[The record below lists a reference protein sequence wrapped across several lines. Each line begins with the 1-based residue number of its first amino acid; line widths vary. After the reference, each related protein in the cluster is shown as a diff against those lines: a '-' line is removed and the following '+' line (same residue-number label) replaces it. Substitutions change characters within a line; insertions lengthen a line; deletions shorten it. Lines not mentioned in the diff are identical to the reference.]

1 MRLPYKK
8 RILRRTP
15 VLNKGRRNVVIEEG
29 FKMKRVL
36 VVGLAVVLAAGN
48 AFASGGSSNYSSSTT
63 TGNTS
68 SGSTTSTSSSGNS
81 GNSGTSAGQQG
92 GARGGTVSHSS
103 GNRAPVV
110 RAHPTNVAVPNNVP
124 VNANARLH
132 MLDRSELLAR
142 QAAYFNRNRVN
153 PVQSAGQS
161 TDNAGQIGGG
171 VVQPVPPG
179 EGLKGGRHY
188 RDDRDNLQSGSNAPN
203 GSKGT
208 QISNGRPIPATNT
221 PPRKGRPVLNFNN
234 SDTMSFKDACG
245 RHRDH
250 HDRNWWRNHCTTIIL
265 IGGGFYAWDL
275 GYWYPAYGYDNYYSN
290 YAYDGPIYGY
300 DGLPPDQIIAN
311 VQYALQQLG
320 YFSEAVDG
328 VLGGVTRSA
337 IEDYQVENNLP
348 VTGAIDRPLLVSLGL
363 IY

>member
-1 MRLPYKK
+1 MN
-8 RILRRTP
+8 RI
-15 VLNKGRRNVVIEEG
+15 
-29 FKMKRVL
+29 L
-36 VVGLAVVLAAGN
+36 VVGLAVVLAAAGN
-48 AFASGGSSNYSSSTT
+48 TFADGTGSNNSSSTT
-63 TGNTS
+63 TG
-68 SGSTTSTSSSGNS
+68 STSSNNSSGGSSKGSS
-81 GNSGTSAGQQG
+81 GGQQS
-92 GARGGTVSHSS
+92 GARPSTASHPS
-103 GNRAPVV
+103 GNRAPVA
-110 RAHPTNVAVPNNVP
+110 RAYPANVAVQNNVP
-124 VNANARLH
+124 VNTANARLR

-142 QAAYFNRNRVN
+142 QAAYFNRNRIN
-153 PVQSAGQS
+153 PGQGAGARQS
-161 TDNAGQIGGG
+161 TVNAGQINAGAGQAVMPGDG
-171 VVQPVPPG
+171 V
-179 EGLKGGRHY
+179 KRGRQH
-188 RDDRDNLQSGSNAPN
+188 RDDPDNPGNGSNATN
-203 GSKGT
+203 GSNGT
-208 QISNGRPIPATNT
+208 QTSNGRPIPATNS
-221 PPRKGRPVLNFNN
+221 PPRVKRPVLNFNN
-234 SDTMSFKDACG
+234 SDTMSFKDACQ

-337 IEDYQVENNLP
+337 IEDYQVENDLP
-348 VTGAIDRPLLVSLGL
+348 VTGAIDRSLLISLGL